1 MDEREQR
8 RRAGPRRLAR
18 RGADDH
24 AVDVRR
30 AALLSEAMR
39 TRSPA
44 TSSDIGTSA
53 ATAVAGAE
61 PPVTELAVEL
71 AAPQQAECAATAQAA
86 LSRRRQAAVR
96 SRPKHTASS
105 LPAERGA
112 VGGARLR
119 AGGEAGLRGDGGGEP
134 LAGEVTDTLT
144 FCAVARL
151 AAGKVVLTCEVR
163 LTGE

>member
-1 MDEREQR
+1 M
-8 RRAGPRRLAR
+8 
-18 RGADDH
+18 RGD
-24 AVDVRR
+24 
-30 AALLSEAMR
+30 
-39 TRSPA
+39 
-44 TSSDIGTSA
+44 
-53 ATAVAGAE
+53 GASG
-61 PPVTELAVEL
+61 AVEE
-71 AAPQQAECAATAQAA
+71 AA
-86 LSRRRQAAVR
+86 SRRVR